1 MNAGG
6 ITRLL
11 FSLSRQP
18 VGGAKSFFAP
28 PIFFVVGSGA
38 KKEILYNVTIMDAQS
53 LPTDIEDC
61 HRLIVMLKAKVGQ
74 RAGEL
79 QQRAGELQQRDS
91 ELQQR
96 DSELAIQDKLV
107 EEQAHSVL
115 QLKDNNNRLDEK
127 VIELNLTIE
136 KLLKQLYGRKSERC
150 IDGVGQLL
158 LDLGEEVTPEVVS
171 ALEEAIRDA
180 EQIVQDSEQ
189 EKQKRRSKR
198 PVKDDRKF
206 PPHLPRYDRIID
218 LPEDRREGLKFI
230 GYDEVETLELI
241 RSELRVRVNK
251 YAKYASVSD
260 KTSGIVSPER
270 PTGLVEGDRFDASI
284 GVEVVAAKY
293 FYHLPFYRQQDLFAG
308 SGWTPSRS
316 TLANIEASVE
326 FALRP
331 LAEHL
336 RSYLKQ
342 DRTVGCDDTG
352 VLLITP
358 QVMPDL
364 SAHPRR
370 IRIGEVLEK
379 AIADGKPSI
388 KANMWG
394 YYASRLPVVAFDF
407 TVSRHRDGPDDVLSD
422 FGGNLVGDCWSG
434 FQKIDVR
441 SNSRITFAACWAHA
455 RRKID
460 ECRSA
465 FPLQVAKLESLIRML
480 YDVEDQ
486 IKTLDES
493 ARLSRRQSLSRHVLG
508 LIEQYLASDAM
519 STRQVL
525 PKSNLGGAAAYVR
538 RHWEA
543 LCRFTED
550 ASIPIDNNDCEQLMK
565 RVAVGRKN
573 WLFKGS
579 VAAGE
584 RAANLMTIIG
594 TAVRNDLDVSAYLQ
608 DVLIRALAGETNW
621 AVLAPHAW
629 KAEHPESIRTYRQ
642 DERRQAADR
651 KRKRR
656 ARQRLLSKKSSTKK

>member
-1 MNAGG
+1 
-6 ITRLL
+6 
-11 FSLSRQP
+11 
-18 VGGAKSFFAP
+18 
-28 PIFFVVGSGA
+28 
-38 KKEILYNVTIMDAQS
+38 MDAQP
-53 LPTDIEDC
+53 LPTEIEDC
-61 HRLIVMLKAKVGQ
+61 HRLIAMLKTKVD
-74 RAGEL
+74 
-79 QQRAGELQQRDS
+79 QRDNELHQRDNELHQRKS
-91 ELQQR
+91 ELHQR
-96 DSELAIQDKLV
+96 SRELALKDKLV

-115 QLKDNNNRLDEK
+115 HLKGNNDRLDEK

-136 KLLKQLYGRKSERC
+136 KLLKQIYGRKSERRL
-150 IDGVGQLL
+150 DGVGQLL

-171 ALEEAIRDA
+171 ALEEALRDA
-180 EQIVQDSEQ
+180 EQIVQDAEQ
-189 EKQKRRSKR
+189 EKQKRRTKR

-206 PPHLPRYDRIID
+206 PAHLPRYERIID
-218 LPEDRREGLKFI
+218 VPEDRRAGLTLI
-230 GYDEVETLELI
+230 GYDEVETLELV

-251 YAKYASVSD
+251 YAKYASVSN
-260 KTSGIVSPER
+260 KTPGIVSPER

-284 GVEVVAAKY
+284 GVEVVASKY
-293 FYHLPFYRQQDLFAG
+293 FYHLPFYRQQDMFAG

-316 TLANIEASVE
+316 TLQNIETSVE
-326 FALRP
+326 YALRP
-331 LAEHL
+331 LAEYL

-342 DRTVGCDDTG
+342 DSTIGCDDTG

-358 QVMPDL
+358 KTMPDL
-364 SAHPRR
+364 SNHPRGE
-370 IRIGEVLEK
+370 RIGEVLAK
-379 AIADGKPSI
+379 AMADGKPSI

-422 FGGNLVGDCWSG
+422 FAGNLLGDCWSG
-434 FQKIDVR
+434 FQKINVR
-441 SNSRITFAACWAHA
+441 SDSRITFAACWAHA

-493 ARLSRRQSLSRHVLG
+493 QRLSRRQSLSHHVLA
-508 LIEQYLASDAM
+508 LIEQYLASEAM
-519 STRQVL
+519 SLRQVL
-525 PKSNLGGAAAYVR
+525 PKSNLGQAAAYVR

-543 LCRFTED
+543 LSRFTQD
-550 ASIPIDNNDCEQLMK
+550 ASIPLDNNDCEQLMK

-594 TAVRNDLDVSAYLQ
+594 TAVRNDLDVGAYLQ

-629 KAEHPESIRTYRQ
+629 KTEHPESIRTYRQ

-656 ARQRLLSKKSSTKK
+656 ARKRLLSKKSTTKK